1 MFWKVVFV
9 WLGKGGGGGVL
20 QEVKGRGDDGVCLEC
35 SRRGEVE
42 GMGLTGSMW
51 GVV

>member
-1 MFWKVVFV
+1 MFDVPR
-9 WLGKGGGGGVL
+9 GGGGKSVT
-20 QEVKGRGDDGVCLEC
+20 EEKGRGDDGVCLEC

-42 GMGLTGSMW
+42 GMGLTGSIR